1 MRLGDILE
9 VEATCRPRIS
19 AGSSVF
25 WPPLLFSGIR
35 VKRIAPDWRS
45 VEVELRLRWWNRNAL
60 GTMFGGSLF
69 AMVDAFYP
77 LMLQHNL
84 GRDYAVW
91 VKSAQ
96 IRFISR
102 VARWRAPRCSSKA
115 TGSRRFVPQPRVT
128 ANLLPLFEIL
138 DHGLRWKADQP
149 GEPAAICVAASAR
162 GHRSLGL
169 LSCGRSDRA
178 RELRCPGSGA
188 LRMAGYGCSCQE
200 VLSIKRLGPAR
211 ARHRAPCGISSH

>member
-1 MRLGDILE
+1 MSPTHIRRLINL
-9 VEATCRPRIS
+9 
-19 AGSSVF
+19 

-96 IRFISR
+96 IRFISPGR
-102 VARWRAPRCSSKA
+102 KVARATLQLEGDRLEEIRAATEGYSKC
-115 TGSRRFVPQPRVT
+115 
-128 ANLLPLFEIL
+128 LPLFEIL
-138 DHGLRWKADQP
+138 ITG
-149 GEPAAICVAASAR
+149 
-162 GHRSLGL
+162 
-169 LSCGRSDRA
+169 SDGKPISQVSQQVYVR
-178 RELRCPGSGA
+178 RRRPE
-188 LRMAGYGCSCQE
+188 
-200 VLSIKRLGPAR
+200 
-211 ARHRAPCGISSH
+211 GIAVSDS